1 MRSRSTS
8 ALVVVSLLLV
18 WLSIAAAA
26 DNASK
31 TENWTLTGHADGL
44 ATYRQDVPGSSIVA
58 LKGEGIVSAPLWKV
72 AAILLDTRR
81 APEWV
86 DSLVESRMVR
96 PLTATSY
103 VEYNHLHLPLIIHDR
118 EFVSE
123 VRIDVN
129 RTDHSVALLYDPIDD
144 PGVPVSRRVRGQIVS
159 GAFRARSLGAGHG
172 TNLTAEIHCDP
183 KGAIPAWLVNTFQK
197 NWPRKTFEGIRK
209 QATKAD
215 VTMPEA
221 FKALLTPTVDF

>member
-1 MRSRSTS
+1 MNLFPIPLMVLLGAGPADSKAPASIS
-8 ALVVVSLLLV
+8 GVVV
-18 WLSIAAAA
+18 IAETNIPAAHA
-26 DNASK
+26 IVRLIRFPN
-31 TENWTLTGHADGL
+31 ENSPSTPNGKPLREDWAHAVKSDKQGKFVF
-44 ATYRQDVPGSSIVA
+44 DKVPPGN
-58 LKGEGIVSAPLWKV
+58 
-72 AAILLDTRR
+72 
-81 APEWV
+81 
-86 DSLVESRMVR
+86 
-96 PLTATSY
+96 Y
-103 VEYNHLHLPLIIHDR
+103 
-118 EFVSE
+118 
-123 VRIDVN
+123 RIDVN